1 MNKSDIQLAEACT
14 ENMRV
19 NDDASKLLGINITET
34 RPHFATAQM
43 TVIKEMTNGHDICHG
58 GFIFTLAD
66 SAFAYASNSTNHTTV
81 ASGCS
86 IEYLV
91 PAKIGDSL
99 TAVATKRARSQR
111 TGVYD
116 VDITNQHDELVAVFR
131 GKSYQIRGQ
140 VIPEAGEQS

>member
-14 ENMRV
+14 EAMRI
-19 NDDASKLLGINITET
+19 NDDASKLLGITITET
-34 RPHFATAQM
+34 RPHFAIAQM

-58 GFIFTLAD
+58 GVIFTLAD

-86 IEYLV
+86 IEFLA
-91 PAKIGDSL
+91 PAKIGDTL
-99 TAVATKRARSQR
+99 TSVATKRARSQR

-116 VDITNQHDELVAVFR
+116 IDVTNQRNELIAVFR